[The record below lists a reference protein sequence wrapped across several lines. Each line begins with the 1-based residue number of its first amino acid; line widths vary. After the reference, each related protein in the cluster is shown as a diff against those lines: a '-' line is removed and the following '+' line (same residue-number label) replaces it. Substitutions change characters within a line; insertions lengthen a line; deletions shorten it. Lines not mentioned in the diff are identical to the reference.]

1 MKQVKKLKIYGQIF
15 LAIQVLDGEDLI
27 IKFVEEKNLDE
38 ETKKFV
44 HSYSPTYFNERE
56 LPADIDD
63 RAHMYDKA
71 ECPNKN
77 IESFSAQIKE
87 LRQEQKELLKEFL
100 DMRTNVLKQIEGEDQ
115 RDLQSLTDDVQ
126 FFSAENLELRI
137 KIKALVLQNV
147 EQKVRIEELRDR
159 QALDISAISGD
170 NKNN

>member
-1 MKQVKKLKIYGQIF
+1 LKQVKKLKIYGQIF

-71 ECPNKN
+71 EYPNKN

>member
-71 ECPNKN
+71 EYPNKN